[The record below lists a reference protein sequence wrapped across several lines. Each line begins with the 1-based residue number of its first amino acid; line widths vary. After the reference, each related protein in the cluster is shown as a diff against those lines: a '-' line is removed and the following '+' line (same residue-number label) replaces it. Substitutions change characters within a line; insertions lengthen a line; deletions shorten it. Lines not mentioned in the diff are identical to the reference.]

1 MLENSS
7 SQPLTVT
14 NSSSLKGSE
23 TMVGGSITI
32 PMDIRVVA
40 TTISISRKGRAMANT
55 LRLSSPP
62 AYFRRKNRIAVLIFP

>member
-14 NSSSLKGSE
+14 NSSSLKGRE

-40 TTISISRKGRAMANT
+40 STISISRKGR
-55 LRLSSPP
+55 
-62 AYFRRKNRIAVLIFP
+62 